1 MNLKTGKL
9 SKPKTG
15 KNREIVKARA
25 SKPEQ
30 QSEKD
35 NTWHCRKLLACG
47 DTEPNPGP
55 EKIKCKPKYP
65 CGECGKAVKRNKDA
79 ILCAQCNIWSY
90 AICLKLPKQSLN
102 YYQLHPEI
110 DWPCFL
116 CSLPGLNDSFFSHN
130 EQEVDSNFTADSSAA
145 EKEQE
150 DIRQLRLHYIS
161 FAGIEVR
168 VGVVLRF
175 IFKLIFSPL
184 PRNSVV
190 IH

>member
-1 MNLKTGKL
+1 MVLTTRHWVLVGLVPSDSYLQESCTVQMALVLSSLKGSFLPVETL
-9 SKPKTG
+9 
-15 KNREIVKARA
+15 NQIQA
-25 SKPEQ
+25 
-30 QSEKD
+30 
-35 NTWHCRKLLACG
+35 
-47 DTEPNPGP
+47 
-55 EKIKCKPKYP
+55 KYP

-130 EQEVDSNFTADSSAA
+130 EQEVDSNFTADLLAA

-150 DIRQLRLHYIS
+150 DIRQLRVHYIS

-175 IFKLIFSPL
+175 IFKIILSPL